1 MPIDPG
7 QMRKIT
13 DHNEQVTSSIRTMN
27 EKVKS
32 LDPRNY
38 EDTSVSVKKW
48 TQNVH
53 QLKNSLEKQQELS
66 KAMRENA
73 RIDEETHG
81 ESFKDKF
88 SFLVDRLRDDIR
100 FFFHSLQE
108 FVDIP
113 QDVSRVKTWDHY
125 IHDMEMDVKK
135 SIPDIRSENM
145 PAALETIVT
154 LLNFRDNVISHLL
167 NGLLFQK
174 AVLDWDLK
182 SQQSYADKPMVE
194 MSELVVELYSKT
206 QSVSAKLVSE
216 MPRLVQV
223 GTFTYDKTRYD
234 KSDEGMT
241 MELSPLQSRLLTVL
255 RQMQSLDR
263 GLRNMKFGQQVNI
276 PHRHKRDGKMIAA
289 DELRGEVTKWFRK
302 CQTLEQELQAS
313 KAQRH
318 APLEQQVENLTAQ
331 CRDKDS
337 ANKQLVTKLHKIE
350 GEVTNLKN
358 ELQTTRRERAE
369 LQEKNARMQKENL
382 PILNAIEKLAAK
394 SRESVDILTADAE
407 LLSNMFREQVKDNRE
422 SVEKHDDISKKVIR
436 IQKELKNEQLKNQ
449 FKEDELQK
457 KETLYLRTMAAR
469 KSIHEAY
476 LEQKAKIT
484 EAEEKMKHREED
496 WQEMLKVVH
505 GRDSEIKHL
514 KEDLTRAH
522 QRIDELEQQKKMC
535 MTEFKRIT
543 GKPVNMLL
551 EQFKAEPTIPP
562 STLDA
567 SKAA

>member
-145 PAALETIVT
+145 PAALDTIVT